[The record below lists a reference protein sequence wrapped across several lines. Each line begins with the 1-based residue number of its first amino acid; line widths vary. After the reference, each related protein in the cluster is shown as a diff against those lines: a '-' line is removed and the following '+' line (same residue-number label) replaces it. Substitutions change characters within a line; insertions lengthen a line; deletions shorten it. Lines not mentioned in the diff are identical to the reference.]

1 MLPHFWELATNLV
14 RGLLY
19 VRLHASAIPAQIYK
33 GKHQIHAATSSEFWR
48 SSEIMVGKEVV
59 EKSGWKVSVQ
69 LYRYAEERRSHE
81 GQ

>member
-1 MLPHFWELATNLV
+1 
-14 RGLLY
+14 
-19 VRLHASAIPAQIYK
+19 
-33 GKHQIHAATSSEFWR
+33 
-48 SSEIMVGKEVV
+48 MVGKEVV